1 MMRAVPS
8 PGPAAGWRWL
18 VVAASLLLMIM
29 GNGTL
34 FVLTVSL
41 KPIAETFDWPREVPS
56 LAYGL
61 ASFGAGLG
69 AIYLSHLSE
78 RIGMLPVVLFGSV
91 MIGTGCI
98 LASFTAAPW
107 QLYAAYGLCIGLLG
121 NAAMISP
128 LMANASRWFDR
139 RRGLAIAIVAS
150 GQSGAGTLWPPII
163 RLMND
168 WAGWRT
174 TFLYYGIL
182 CLAVMLPLTLVFR
195 RRPPEDL
202 PPATG
207 ATGAGIK
214 PARVLGWPSWA
225 VQGTLCAAIIG
236 CCIAMSMPI
245 THMVAFATDLGHPAA
260 RAAELLS
267 TMLAASI
274 VSRLVGGV
282 LADRI
287 GGLRTLL
294 LGSSIQAAMLAVLA
308 FTEDLFS
315 LYVVAALF
323 GIGYGGIIPMY
334 AFAVREYFPVR
345 GAARRIAIIF
355 FFGLLAMAVGSWTG
369 GYVYDQTGS
378 YRTAFLIG
386 ASANL
391 TNLLLLVMLVLR
403 TRRFPAPAVA

>member
-1 MMRAVPS
+1 MP
-8 PGPAAGWRWL
+8 PAPPPRLAALWPWL

-69 AIYLSHLSE
+69 AIYLSQLSE

-98 LASFTAAPW
+98 LASFTTAPW

-128 LMANASRWFDR
+128 LMANASRWFTR
-139 RRGLAIAIVAS
+139 RRGLAIAVVAS
-150 GQSGAGTLWPPII
+150 GQSGAGTIWPPII

-168 WAGWRT
+168 WSGWRT
-174 TFLYYGIL
+174 TFFWYGIL
-182 CLAVMLPLTLVFR
+182 CLVVMLPLTLVFH
-195 RRPPEDL
+195 RRPPEDP
-202 PPATG
+202 PPAAG
-207 ATGAGIK
+207 ATGPGIK

-225 VQGTLCAAIIG
+225 VQATLCAAIVG

-245 THMVAFATDLGHPAA
+245 THMVAFATDLGG
-260 RAAELLS
+260 
-267 TMLAASI
+267 T
-274 VSRLVGGV
+274 
-282 LADRI
+282 
-287 GGLRTLL
+287 RTLL
-294 LGSSIQAAMLAVLA
+294 LGSSIQAAMLTVLA
-308 FTEDLFS
+308 FTESLVS
-315 LYVVAALF
+315 LYFVAALF

-355 FFGLLAMAVGSWTG
+355 FFGLLSMAVGSWTG
-369 GYVYDQTGS
+369 GYVFDQTGS

-386 ASANL
+386 AAANL
-391 TNLLLLVMLVLR
+391 SNLLLLAMLVLR
-403 TRRFPAPAVA
+403 TRVFPAPAAA

>member
-1 MMRAVPS
+1 MP
-8 PGPAAGWRWL
+8 PAASRAPSANWPWA

-56 LAYGL
+56 LAYAL

-78 RIGMLPVVLFGSV
+78 RIGMLPVLLFGSS

-128 LMANASRWFDR
+128 LMANATRWFDR
-139 RRGLAIAIVAS
+139 RRGLALAVVAS
-150 GQSGAGTLWPPII
+150 GQSGAGTLWPPFI

-168 WAGWRT
+168 WYGWRT

-195 RRPPEDL
+195 RSPPDDA
-202 PPATG
+202 PPPLTA
-207 ATGAGIK
+207 AGEVAK

-225 VQGTLCAAIIG
+225 VQGTLCAAIVG
-236 CCIAMSMPI
+236 CCIGMAMPI
-245 THMVAFATDLGHPAA
+245 THMVAFATDLGHAAA
-260 RAAELLS
+260 RGAEILS

-274 VSRLVGGV
+274 ISRLVSGL

-294 LGSSIQAAMLAVLA
+294 IGSSIQATMLAVLA
-308 FTEDLFS
+308 FTESLLS
-315 LYVVAALF
+315 LYFIAALF

-334 AFAVREYFPVR
+334 AFALREYFPLR
-345 GAARRIAIIF
+345 GIARRIAIVM
-355 FFGLLAMAVGSWTG
+355 FFGLLAMAIGSWTG
-369 GYVYDQTGS
+369 GYIYDQTGS

-386 ASANL
+386 AAANL
-391 TNLLLLVMLVLR
+391 GNLVLLVLLVVR
-403 TRRFPAPAVA
+403 TRLFPAPAVA